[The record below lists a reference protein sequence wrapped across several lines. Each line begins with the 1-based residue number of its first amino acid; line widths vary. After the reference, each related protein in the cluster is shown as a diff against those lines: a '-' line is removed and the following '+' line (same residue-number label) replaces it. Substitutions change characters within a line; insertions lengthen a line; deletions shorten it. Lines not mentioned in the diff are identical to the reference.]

1 MTRKTGS
8 LYVALVHYP
17 VLNRNGEVIASA
29 VTNLDLHDL
38 ARASCTYDVPAC
50 YIVSPLEDQQRLAA
64 RLIGHW
70 RERVGKDLHPDRDLA
85 LRRLHLVEDVAAAR
99 DDIEAACGRSPL
111 LWATTARTDAQSM
124 GHAEARRILAESSRP
139 ILLLLGTGWGLA
151 PSVMGEVDSI
161 LEAIRGI
168 DGYNHLSVRCAAAI
182 LLDRLLAAER

>member
-1 MTRKTGS
+1 M
-8 LYVALVHYP
+8 HYP
-17 VLNRNGEVIASA
+17 VLNRNGEIIASA

-70 RERVGKDLHPDRDLA
+70 RERVGKELHPDRDLA
-85 LRRLHLVEDVAAAR
+85 LRRLRLVEDIAAAR
-99 DDIEAACGRSPL
+99 DHIEAACGRSPL
-111 LWATTARTDAQSM
+111 LWATTARIDAQSLS
-124 GHAEARRILAESSRP
+124 HRKARRVLAESSRP

-151 PSVMGEVDSI
+151 PSVMGEVDAI